1 MIFLFFVFIFVF
13 ITNISTYPI
22 SHKKLILV
30 PSVSTRT
37 IGDYYE
43 NGLTIAFATSV
54 AEVLQQRQ
62 SCLVSI
68 VKSTNTKTKG
78 FDTFALAEEI
88 NKKNPDLVIFIGLYA
103 QSVEI
108 PSVHFFCYDLGN
120 PLIQYA
126 SPAVPMLVKIENAHM
141 QNSKKSF
148 ACAARA
154 EKIINTYSVKGLY
167 KSFSV
172 KGIPFLPLKG
182 LVPPAFA
189 CEMGIEKPY
198 DWKSSIHDM
207 VNACI
212 AALPI

>member
-1 MIFLFFVFIFVF
+1 M
-13 ITNISTYPI
+13 TNIATYAI
-22 SHKKLILV
+22 SHKHLVLV

-37 IGDYYE
+37 VGDYYE
-43 NGLTIAFATSV
+43 NGLTTAFANSL
-54 AEVLQQRQ
+54 AEVLRQ
-62 SCLVSI
+62 GQCLVSI
-68 VKSTNTKTKG
+68 VKSPNTKG
-78 FDTFALAEEI
+78 SDSFALAEEI
-88 NKKNPDLVIFIGLYA
+88 NKKNPDLVIYIGLYA

-126 SPAVPMLVKIENAHM
+126 SPAVPTLVKIENAHM

-154 EKIINTYSVKGLY
+154 EKMINTYSAKGLY

-182 LVPPAFA
+182 IVSPAFA

-212 AALPI
+212 AALDI